1 MLKKTHKKKV
11 ALVLTGGGARA
22 AYQVGVLKA
31 IAEMSSKDDANP
43 FPIIIGTSAGAINTA
58 ALAIYGEKFCDAVTR
73 LQRIWR
79 NFHVSQVFRSDFI
92 GVMKGGLNW
101 MLSVVLGG
109 MGKHN
114 PASFLDRAPLR
125 LLLAK
130 YLPCDQIKKSIDAG
144 VIESIGI
151 TASAY
156 GAGRSEVFYYSSQN
170 VEPWERSRRI
180 GRPEEITIEH
190 LMASSAIPFIFS
202 AIRLGND
209 YYGDGSMRQ
218 IAPISPA
225 VHMGADKVL
234 VIGVTNRRD
243 GQPDN
248 NHEPVYPSL
257 AQIGGH
263 ILNSI
268 FIDSLETDI
277 ERVRRVNKT
286 IDLIPTHQLI
296 EHDVKLRSVDVMVI
310 SPSEDLQIIS
320 TKHYKELPLTIRF
333 FLRGIGAMNG
343 NGSSIMS
350 YLMFEKYYCRELI
363 NLGHKDAMA
372 RKDELMEFI
381 GMKKIKGS
389 HDSSH

>member
-1 MLKKTHKKKV
+1 MNTTPKKKV
-11 ALVLTGGGARA
+11 ALILTGGGARA

-43 FPIIIGTSAGAINTA
+43 FPIIIGTSAGAINSA
-58 ALAIYGEKFCDAVTR
+58 ALAIYGEKFCDAVMR

-92 GVMKGGLNW
+92 GIMKSGANWMMSVIMGGL
-101 MLSVVLGG
+101 
-109 MGKHN
+109 GKHN

-130 YLPCDQIKKSIDAG
+130 YLPCDQIKKSIDSG

-156 GAGRSEVFYYSSQN
+156 GAGRSEVFYYSSQDI
-170 VEPWERSRRI
+170 EPWERSRRI

-234 VIGVTNRRD
+234 VVGVTNRRSNV
-243 GQPDN
+243 PESYK
-248 NHEPVYPSL
+248 EPKYPSL

-277 ERVRRVNKT
+277 ERLRRINKT

-296 EHDVKLRSVDVMVI
+296 EHDVKLRPVDVMVI
-310 SPSEDLQIIS
+310 SPSEDLQLIS
-320 TKHYKELPLTIRF
+320 TKHYMGLPRTIRF
-333 FLRGIGAMNG
+333 FLRGIGAMDEK
-343 NGSSIMS
+343 GSSLMS
-350 YLMFEKYYCRELI
+350 YLMFEKYFCRELI
-363 NLGHKDAMA
+363 NLGYKDAMQ
-372 RKDELMEFI
+372 RKAELMNFLD
-381 GMKKIKGS
+381 MKKSDGS
-389 HDSSH
+389 DD

>member
-1 MLKKTHKKKV
+1 MSKTDKPKKI
-11 ALVLTGGGARA
+11 ALILTGGGARA

-31 IAEMSSKDDANP
+31 ISELAPKDSSNP
-43 FPIIIGTSAGAINTA
+43 FHIIIGTSAGAINSA
-58 ALAIYGEKFCDAVTR
+58 ALAIYGARFCDAVMR

-92 GVMKGGLNW
+92 GIMKSGAHWLLSVMLGGL
-101 MLSVVLGG
+101 
-109 MGKHN
+109 GKHN

-130 YLPCDQIKKSIDAG
+130 YLPCQRIKESIDSG
-144 VIESIGI
+144 VLESIGI

-156 GAGRSEVFYYSSQN
+156 GAGRSVVFYHTSQ
-170 VEPWERSRRI
+170 EIAPWERSRRI

-225 VHMGADKVL
+225 VHMGADKIL
-234 VIGVTNRRD
+234 VIGVANRRAEFEE
-243 GQPDN
+243 GTSVPA
-248 NHEPVYPSL
+248 YPSL

-268 FIDSLETDI
+268 FIDSLETDL
-277 ERVRRVNKT
+277 ERLRRVNKT
-286 IDLIPTHQLI
+286 IELIPSHQLV
-296 EHDVKLRSVDVMVI
+296 EHDVNLRPVDVMIV
-310 SPSEDLQIIS
+310 SPSEDLQAIS
-320 TKHYKELPLTIRF
+320 MKHYMGLPRTIRF
-333 FLRGIGAMNG
+333 FLRGVGAVDNK
-343 NGSSIMS
+343 GSSLMS
-350 YLMFEKYYCRELI
+350 YLMFEKYFCRELI
-363 NLGHKDAMA
+363 NLGYKDAMS
-372 RKDELMEFI
+372 RKDDLIKFI
-381 GMKKIKGS
+381 ALDKNNGAS
-389 HDSSH
+389 D

>member
-1 MLKKTHKKKV
+1 MTNTSKKKV
-11 ALVLTGGGARA
+11 ALILTGGGARA

-43 FPIIIGTSAGAINTA
+43 FPIIIGTSAGAINSA
-58 ALAIYGEKFCDAVTR
+58 ALAIYGEKFCDAVMR

-92 GVMKGGLNW
+92 GIMKSGASW
-101 MLSVVLGG
+101 MLSVIMGG
-109 MGKHN
+109 LGKHN

-130 YLPCDQIKKSIDAG
+130 YLPCDQIKKSIDSG

-170 VEPWERSRRI
+170 IEPWERSRRI

-234 VIGVTNRRD
+234 VIGVTNRRLNI
-243 GQPDN
+243 PESN
-248 NHEPVYPSL
+248 KEPKYPSL

-277 ERVRRVNKT
+277 ERLRRINKT
-286 IDLIPTHQLI
+286 IDLIPTHQLV
-296 EHDVKLRSVDVMVI
+296 EHDVKLRPVDVMVI
-310 SPSEDLQIIS
+310 SPSEDLQEIS
-320 TKHYKELPLTIRF
+320 SKHYMDLPRTIRF
-333 FLRGIGAMNG
+333 FLRGIGAMDE
-343 NGSSIMS
+343 NGSSLMS
-350 YLMFEKYYCRELI
+350 YLMFEKYFCRELI
-363 NLGHKDAMA
+363 NLGYKDAMQ
-372 RKDELMEFI
+372 RKEELMDFI
-381 GMKKIKGS
+381 DINEN
-389 HDSSH
+389 

>member
-1 MLKKTHKKKV
+1 MNNTDKKKV

-43 FPIIIGTSAGAINTA
+43 FPIIIGTSAGAINSA
-58 ALAIYGEKFCDAVTR
+58 ALAIYAERFCDAVMR

-92 GVMKGGLNW
+92 GVMKSGLGW

-130 YLPCDQIKKSIDAG
+130 YLPCEQIKKSIDAG

-156 GAGRSEVFYYSSQN
+156 GAGRSEVFYYSSQDI
-170 VEPWERSRRI
+170 EPWERSRRI
-180 GRPEEITIEH
+180 GRPGEITIEH

-243 GQPDN
+243 EEPDIDE
-248 NHEPVYPSL
+248 EPVYPTL

-277 ERVRRVNKT
+277 ERVRRINKT
-286 IDLIPTHQLI
+286 IDLIPTHQLV
-296 EHDVKLRSVDVMVI
+296 EHDVKLRCVDVLVI
-310 SPSEDLQIIS
+310 SPSEDLQAIS
-320 TKHYKELPLTIRF
+320 IKHYMGLPRTIRF
-333 FLRGIGAMNG
+333 FMRGIGAMNG
-343 NGSSIMS
+343 KGSSLMS

-363 NLGHKDAMA
+363 NLGYKDAME
-372 RKDELMEFI
+372 RKDELIEFI
-381 GMKKIKGS
+381 EIGKNDGS
-389 HDSSH
+389 DAGCH